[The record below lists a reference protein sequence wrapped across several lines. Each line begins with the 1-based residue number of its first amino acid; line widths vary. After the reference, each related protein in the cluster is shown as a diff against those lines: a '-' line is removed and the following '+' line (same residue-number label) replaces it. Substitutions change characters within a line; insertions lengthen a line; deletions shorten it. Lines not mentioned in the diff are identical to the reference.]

1 MNTKV
6 VGKPSQQ
13 YNSTVV
19 FFGKLFSFVFHPLFI
34 TIYIVSFLIFIAPG
48 VFTGFDPRTK
58 ILRFLAVFLSTVF
71 LPAFSVFLCWR
82 LKLINSLYLSTTKER
97 LIPYALTMFFYFW
110 IWYVFRNLSD
120 SPIVVIHLLLGSF
133 LAICGGWMCN
143 IFFKISMHAIA
154 MGGLLIFALLFA
166 FNDSYSSGLYLSFAV
181 LISGIVCTSRLVVS
195 DHSSFEIYT
204 GLIVGMLAQFIA
216 WLF

>member
-1 MNTKV
+1 LNPEQNTQV
-6 VGKPSQQ
+6 ARGISVHRFS
-13 YNSTVV
+13 SC
-19 FFGKLFSFVFHPLFI
+19 FFSFI
-34 TIYIVSFLIFIAPG
+34 S
-48 VFTGFDPRTK
+48 
-58 ILRFLAVFLSTVF
+58 
-71 LPAFSVFLCWR
+71 WR
-82 LKLINSLYLSTTKER
+82 LKLINSLYLSTTRER

-120 SPIVVIHLLLGSF
+120 SPAAVVHLLLGSF

-154 MGGLLIFALLFA
+154 MGGLVVFA
-166 FNDSYSSGLYLSFAV
+166 FLFVFSDSYSSGLYLSFAV
-181 LISGIVCTSRLVVS
+181 LITGIVCTSRLIVS

-204 GLIVGMLAQFIA
+204 GLIIGMLAQFIA